1 MVTAIQGPIAIDY
14 TPALS
19 QGGGIG
25 RYTRDLVAALAE
37 QDRATDYRLFV
48 AGSVDTERMR
58 TPAPNFHWVTT
69 SLDPVWLARL
79 WHRFHVPLP
88 IERWTGDIRL
98 LHAPDFTL
106 PPVRRRTKTILT
118 VHDLSFIREPWTAAP
133 GLRSYLGRVV
143 PRSIARADC
152 ILADSESTRQDLIEI
167 YRTSDLKIRVLY
179 SGVPDQFYP
188 IQDQVLIKRTLD
200 HYGIGSDPFILAV
213 GTIQPRKNYDRLIE
227 AFHQIGRRD
236 VKLVIAGARG
246 WLDSPL
252 YRRVAEL
259 KMEQDV
265 QFLGFVPDHDLP
277 ILYSAARVFAFPSL
291 YEGFGLPPLEAM
303 ACGAPVLTSN
313 RSSLPEV
320 VGDAALMVDPYDVEA
335 IKQALIRLLDDEGLR
350 NMLINRGQLR
360 AQRFTWRT
368 AARQLRE
375 IYAEI
380 LG

>member
-1 MVTAIQGPIAIDY
+1 M
-14 TPALS
+14 
-19 QGGGIG
+19 
-25 RYTRDLVAALAE
+25 
-37 QDRATDYRLFV
+37 
-48 AGSVDTERMR
+48 
-58 TPAPNFHWVTT
+58 
-69 SLDPVWLARL
+69 
-79 WHRFHVPLP
+79 
-88 IERWTGDIRL
+88 
-98 LHAPDFTL
+98 
-106 PPVRRRTKTILT
+106 
-118 VHDLSFIREPWTAAP
+118 
-133 GLRSYLGRVV
+133 
-143 PRSIARADC
+143 
-152 ILADSESTRQDLIEI
+152 
-167 YRTSDLKIRVLY
+167 
-179 SGVPDQFYP
+179 
-188 IQDQVLIKRTLD
+188 
-200 HYGIGSDPFILAV
+200 
-213 GTIQPRKNYDRLIE
+213 
-227 AFHQIGRRD
+227 
-236 VKLVIAGARG
+236 
-246 WLDSPL
+246 
-252 YRRVAEL
+252 
-259 KMEQDV
+259 